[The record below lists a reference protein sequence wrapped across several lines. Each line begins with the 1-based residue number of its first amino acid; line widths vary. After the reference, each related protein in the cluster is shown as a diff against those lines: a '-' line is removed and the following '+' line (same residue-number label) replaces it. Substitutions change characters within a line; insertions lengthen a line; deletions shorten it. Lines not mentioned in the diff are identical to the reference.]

1 MTGFGSPP
9 GSQGAVRA
17 ELQRRLG
24 EPAPRAIQLLVGPR
38 QVGKTT
44 LLLDLAAASPDEV
57 AYVAMDAPG
66 AHLPGH
72 WERVWHEAAE
82 RAVANGKGVLILDEI
97 EAAHGW
103 SARLKSEWDRVRRN
117 RTPLHVVV
125 SGSSALRLGS
135 GSRESLAGRFERLE
149 LSHWS
154 AADLSAAFRLK
165 REEAID
171 ECLLAG
177 AYPGAMA
184 FRDDARR
191 RTAYVRDSIVE
202 PAIGRDLLAL
212 EPIRRPALLR
222 QVFFVALAHAAQ
234 VVSLQKLKL
243 ALADAGALE
252 TIAHYL
258 ELLDAAWLVT
268 PLAKHSERELR
279 RRAAPPKLV
288 VRNQAF
294 LAALQGGAPDPEREA
309 ARHGHWV
316 ENAVLAH
323 ALNQGQQV
331 RYWREEPIDVDGVL
345 EGSWGKWAIEVKTGS
360 FTESDLRGLLEF
372 CRRFPKYRP
381 LVLTGDSSEGAR
393 RAGVAHESWRDFLW
407 QGPSAT

>member
-1 MTGFGSPP
+1 MTDTGIPP
-9 GSQGAVRA
+9 GSTGAVRA
-17 ELQRRLG
+17 ELLRRLG
-24 EPAPRAIQLLVGPR
+24 EPAPGAIQLLVGPR

-44 LLLDLAAASPDEV
+44 LLLEIADVMGDEV
-57 AYVAMDAPG
+57 AYVAMDGPD

-72 WERVWHEAAE
+72 WERVWHEAAA
-82 RAVANGKGVLILDEI
+82 RAARVGKGVLILDEVQ
-97 EAAHGW
+97 ALHGW
-103 SARLKSEWDRVRRN
+103 SARLKSEWDRVRRM

-135 GSRESLAGRFERLE
+135 GSKESLAGRFERLE
-149 LSHWS
+149 LGHWS
-154 AADLSAAFRLK
+154 AADLARTFRMK

-171 ECLLAG
+171 ECVLSG
-177 AYPGAMA
+177 AFPGAMA

-191 RTAYVRDSIVE
+191 RAAYVRDSIVE

-212 EPIRRPALLR
+212 EPVRRPALLR
-222 QVFFVALAHAAQ
+222 QVFFVALSHAAQ
-234 VVSLQKLKL
+234 IVSLQKLRL

-258 ELLDAAWLVT
+258 QLLDAAWLVT

-294 LAALQGGAPDPEREA
+294 LATLQGGAPDPERDA
-309 ARHGHWV
+309 TRFGQWV

-331 RYWREEPIDVDGVL
+331 RYWREEPLDVDGVVD
-345 EGSWGKWAIEVKTGS
+345 GSWGRWAIEVKTGS
-360 FTESDLRGLLEF
+360 FTERDLRGLLEF

-381 LVLTGDSSEGAR
+381 LVLTGESSEGAA
-393 RAGVAHESWRDFLW
+393 RAGVAHQSWRDFLW
-407 QGPSAT
+407 QGPPG